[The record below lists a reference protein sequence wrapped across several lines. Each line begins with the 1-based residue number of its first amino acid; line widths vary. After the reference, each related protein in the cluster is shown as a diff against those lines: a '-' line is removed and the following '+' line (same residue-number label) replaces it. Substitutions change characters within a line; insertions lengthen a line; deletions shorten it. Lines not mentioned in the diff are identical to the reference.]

1 MNKYPKL
8 YHGTD
13 DRILS
18 MSAEER
24 EQFKKD
30 CIMVSDY
37 LWSLF
42 KPYYETNIIV
52 PINLPGYEGC
62 TEMEKKLYEFKDLLD
77 TDDYITMCYALD
89 RQSARNNGN
98 ELYDYS
104 YLYLS
109 NDIERAKSYAR
120 RSFAFGEIGL
130 TTFQLIDAEKKIKL
144 AEFNPDEETMT
155 AINKIYSFA
164 NEEAE
169 PVVVELSDY
178 DPDTIQLDNGH
189 PIKWKFVNEHVTISL
204 RCVADINLNELNK
217 YYI

>member
-1 MNKYPKL
+1 M
-8 YHGTD
+8 
-13 DRILS
+13 
-18 MSAEER
+18 
-24 EQFKKD
+24 
-30 CIMVSDY
+30 
-37 LWSLF
+37 
-42 KPYYETNIIV
+42 
-52 PINLPGYEGC
+52 
-62 TEMEKKLYEFKDLLD
+62 
-77 TDDYITMCYALD
+77 
-89 RQSARNNGN
+89 
-98 ELYDYS
+98 YDYS

-144 AEFNPDEETMT
+144 PEFNPDEKTMT

-204 RCVADINLNELNK
+204 RCVADINLNELKK